1 MTSTD
6 LAYCQSNLM
15 YFISA
20 SLTFFELVVC
30 FLKLW
35 SCYNIWEIPF
45 SPSAFLC
52 VCSMLSRP
60 TQSNLISFSYLHLF
74 LIYLWYHACI
84 MLLRY
89 GFVSFMLLHKWR
101 IKKTNVSLM
110 LSHFSNITGLF
121 WFKVISCAYIFLTS
135 LYL

>member
-6 LAYCQSNLM
+6 LAYCQSNFM

-20 SLTFFELVVC
+20 SLTFFWISSL

-35 SCYNIWEIPF
+35 SCYNNQEIPF
-45 SPSAFLC
+45 SPSAFLSI
-52 VCSMLSRP
+52 CSMFSRP
-60 TQSNLISFSYLHLF
+60 TQSNLILFSYLHLF

-84 MLLRY
+84 MLLQY
-89 GFVSFMLLHKWR
+89 DFVSFMLLHKWR
-101 IKKTNVSLM
+101 IKMTNVSLM
-110 LSHFSNITGLF
+110 LSHFSSINGLF